1 MSMSDQMKQEVKMR
15 LREKIGILVL
25 AVFLSFLA
33 FSLIAAP
40 AVDIVKVGKYA
51 GYEIISNVL
60 ARTGSPL
67 AHSITSKG

>member
-1 MSMSDQMKQEVKMR
+1 MSDQMKQEVKMR